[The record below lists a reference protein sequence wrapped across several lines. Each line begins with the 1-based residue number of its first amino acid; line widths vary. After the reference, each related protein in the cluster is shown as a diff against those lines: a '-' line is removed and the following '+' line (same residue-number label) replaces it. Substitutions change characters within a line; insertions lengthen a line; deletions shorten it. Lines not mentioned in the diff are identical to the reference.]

1 MNLELNPLRESLH
14 GVTFPRAPGSHGVPA
29 GGSVSQVLCRDG
41 PMSEPLIACY
51 AGQLLEVAMGMK
63 IFGATVKSVNVS
75 LYSLSIIDDL

>member
-1 MNLELNPLRESLH
+1 M
-14 GVTFPRAPGSHGVPA
+14 
-29 GGSVSQVLCRDG
+29 SQVLCRDG